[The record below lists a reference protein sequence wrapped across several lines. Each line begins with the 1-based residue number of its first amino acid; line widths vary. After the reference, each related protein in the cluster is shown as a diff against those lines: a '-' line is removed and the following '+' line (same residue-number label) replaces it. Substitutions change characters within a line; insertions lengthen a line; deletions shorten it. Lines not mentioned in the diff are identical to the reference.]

1 MNSFKF
7 YFRKSSFKKDI
18 RSGNFLLKLIS
29 EIKPSS
35 FLEIGVLE
43 GVTSRNVCELLN
55 KINNGK
61 FNFIGIDLF
70 GEDIEKTIRK
80 SLHLFHIKLAILS
93 NYFILNISLK

>member
-70 GEDIEKTIRK
+70 GEDIEKNNKQVRVN
-80 SLHLFHIKLAILS
+80 ILRPYHTFY
-93 NYFILNISLK
+93 NDYNTEP